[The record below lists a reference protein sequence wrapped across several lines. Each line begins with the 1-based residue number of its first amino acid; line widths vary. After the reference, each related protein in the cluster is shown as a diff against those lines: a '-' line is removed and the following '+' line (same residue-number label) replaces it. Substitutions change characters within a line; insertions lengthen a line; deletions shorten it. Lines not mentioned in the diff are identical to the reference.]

1 MVLRSVRNAEMG
13 VQFPPAPPFSSPS
26 QSGHCESKVGQS
38 KAQPGQVS
46 KVTTSFNYNERT
58 EAGQIQE
65 NPGPAGSTKLAQ
77 SNSKKHK
84 ISITKNQDLQPS
96 TDEGSQACE
105 DSVQD
110 DLIAVVK
117 AWPSLSIVH

>member
-1 MVLRSVRNAEMG
+1 
-13 VQFPPAPPFSSPS
+13 
-26 QSGHCESKVGQS
+26 
-38 KAQPGQVS
+38 
-46 KVTTSFNYNERT
+46 
-58 EAGQIQE
+58 
-65 NPGPAGSTKLAQ
+65 
-77 SNSKKHK
+77 
-84 ISITKNQDLQPS
+84 LQPS